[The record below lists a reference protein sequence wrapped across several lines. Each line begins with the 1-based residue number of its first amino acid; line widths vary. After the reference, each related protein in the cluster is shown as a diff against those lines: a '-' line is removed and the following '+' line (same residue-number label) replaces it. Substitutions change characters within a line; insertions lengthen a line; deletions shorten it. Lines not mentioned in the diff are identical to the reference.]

1 MRAFNSL
8 VKGEILMNEKERQLA
23 LLRAEVQEKL
33 LQTQEKANE
42 SLEKIYQ
49 TILDTQKIVE
59 QLVNQQQETKKQG
72 SHLRLV
78 PNRSSDDK

>member
-1 MRAFNSL
+1 MD
-8 VKGEILMNEKERQLA
+8 EKERQLA

-42 SLEKIYQ
+42 SLEKIHQ
-49 TILDTQKIVE
+49 TILDTQKIAE

-78 PNRSSDDK
+78 PNWSIDDKQQ

>member
-1 MRAFNSL
+1 MD
-8 VKGEILMNEKERQLA
+8 EKERQLA
-23 LLRAEVQEKL
+23 LLRAEIQEKL

-42 SLEKIYQ
+42 SLEKIHQ
-49 TILDTQKIVE
+49 SILDTQKIAE

-78 PNRSSDDK
+78 PNRNNDDKQH

>member
-1 MRAFNSL
+1 MD
-8 VKGEILMNEKERQLA
+8 EKERQLA

-42 SLEKIYQ
+42 SLEKIHQ
-49 TILDTQKIVE
+49 TILDTQKIAE

-78 PNRSSDDK
+78 PNRSIDDKQQ

>member
-1 MRAFNSL
+1 MD
-8 VKGEILMNEKERQLA
+8 EKERQLA

-42 SLEKIYQ
+42 SLEKIHQ
-49 TILDTQKIVE
+49 TILDTQKIAE

-78 PNRSSDDK
+78 QNRSIDDKQQ

>member
-1 MRAFNSL
+1 MD
-8 VKGEILMNEKERQLA
+8 EKERQLA

-42 SLEKIYQ
+42 SLEKIHQ
-49 TILDTQKIVE
+49 SILDTQKIAE

-78 PNRSSDDK
+78 PNRNNDDKQH